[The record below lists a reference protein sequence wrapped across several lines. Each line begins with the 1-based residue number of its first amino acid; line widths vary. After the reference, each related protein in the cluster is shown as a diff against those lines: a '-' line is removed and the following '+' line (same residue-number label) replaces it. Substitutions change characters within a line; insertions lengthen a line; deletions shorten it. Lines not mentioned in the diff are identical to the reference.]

1 MLNGKTGVGVYG
13 PKCFARKALGQFP
26 TVYQGE
32 VYAILLCAQS
42 SKRFKRSTHKHLL
55 RQPAL
60 SSFKHESKLTW
71 ECLETLK
78 LLARGNQVTLT
89 WVPGHEGHDGNE
101 KADELA
107 KNRDIDAFCWS

>member
-1 MLNGKTGVGVYG
+1 MFCLNEKPLVNSLLSTKGKSMPSSYVPNLRKGLKG
-13 PKCFARKALGQFP
+13 ARINIFSDSQAAL
-26 TVYQGE
+26 
-32 VYAILLCAQS
+32 
-42 SKRFKRSTHKHLL
+42 K
-55 RQPAL
+55 AL

-107 KNRDIDAFCWS
+107 KK